1 MSLLGTATALDT
13 LRETADNVELEG
25 RVTARLSAVQS
36 IFGPEL
42 AYLESELAKAARDG
56 ERPATDAAGHLVD
69 AGGKRVRPLTVLL
82 SAACFGPLPPA
93 ARELAVVAEFVHTAT
108 LLHDDVIDDS
118 PERRGKAAARTVWGN
133 AVSVLAGDLLLTH
146 ALDRTYAAAP
156 AALPELLTTLRRLV
170 DGEVLQLR
178 GRAKLDTSEVSY
190 FRILEGKTAS
200 LFGWSA
206 RAGAIVGGARV
217 SERQALGLFGERLG
231 IAFQLVDDELDYAG
245 DAVQTGK
252 MLLADLVEGK
262 VTLPLVLAL
271 AREPGLGSLLSRA
284 REGDRASAEELG
296 AAVRAMGV
304 CADVRRRA
312 AAETE
317 RALAALTE
325 VRPSPARDMLRVLAT
340 ELTNRS
346 R

>member
-13 LRETADNVELEG
+13 LRETAEAVSLDG
-25 RVTARLSAVQS
+25 RVTARLSEVQA

-42 AYLESELAKAARDG
+42 AYIEAELAEAALDG
-56 ERPATDAAGHLVD
+56 KRPATDAARHLVD

-82 SAACFGPLPPA
+82 SAACFGPPPPA
-93 ARELAVVAEFVHTAT
+93 ARELALVAEFVHTAT

-118 PERRGKAAARTVWGN
+118 PERRGRTAARTVWGN

-146 ALDRTYAAAP
+146 ALDRTLAAAP

-178 GRAKLDTSEVSY
+178 GRAELDLSEVGY

-206 RAGAIVGGARV
+206 RAGAIVAGART

-231 IAFQLVDDELDYAG
+231 IAFQLVDDALDYAG
-245 DAVQTGK
+245 DSVETGK
-252 MLLADLVEGK
+252 LLLGDLLEGK

-271 AREPGLGSLLSRA
+271 TRAPDLSMLLTRA
-284 REGDRASAEELG
+284 RAGERAAAEELG
-296 AAVRAMGV
+296 AAVRSSGV
-304 CADVRRRA
+304 CEDVRRRA
-312 AAETE
+312 ASETE

-325 VRPSPARDMLRVLAT
+325 VRPSPARDMLRIVAL
-340 ELTNRS
+340 ELTSRS

>member
-1 MSLLGTATALDT
+1 MSLLGTAAALDI
-13 LRETADNVELEG
+13 LRETADHVELDG
-25 RVTARLSAVQS
+25 SVTARLSAVQS

-42 AYLESELAKAARDG
+42 AYIEAELAKAASDG
-56 ERPATDAAGHLVD
+56 KRPATDAAKHLVE

-82 SAACFGPLPPA
+82 SAACFGQLPPA

-108 LLHDDVIDDS
+108 LLHDDVIDDG
-118 PERRGKAAARTVWGN
+118 PERRGRAAARTVWGN

-146 ALDRTYAAAP
+146 ALDRTFAAAP
-156 AALPELLTTLRRLV
+156 AALPELLATLRRLV

-206 RAGAIVGGARV
+206 RAGAIVGDARA

-245 DAVQTGK
+245 DSVATGK
-252 MLLADLVEGK
+252 KLLADLLEGK

-271 AREPGLGSLLSRA
+271 ARDPGLSLLLGRA
-284 REGDRASAEELG
+284 RGGEREAAEQLGD
-296 AAVRAMGV
+296 AVLAMGV
-304 CADVRRRA
+304 CAEVRRRA
-312 AAETE
+312 VVETE

-325 VRPSPARDMLRVLAT
+325 VRPSPARDMLRILAT

>member
-13 LRETADNVELEG
+13 LRETADDVELDG
-25 RVTARLSAVQS
+25 RVTARLSAVKS

-42 AYLESELAKAARDG
+42 AYLETELAKAAADG
-56 ERPATDAAGHLVD
+56 MRPATDAARHLVE

-93 ARELAVVAEFVHTAT
+93 ARELAVVAEFVHSAT

-118 PERRGKAAARTVWGN
+118 SERRGQAAARTVWGN

-146 ALDRTYAAAP
+146 ALDRTFAAAP

-178 GRAKLDTSEVSY
+178 GRAKLDASEVGY

-206 RAGAIVGGARV
+206 RAGAIVGGARAV
-217 SERQALGLFGERLG
+217 ERQALGLFGERLG
-231 IAFQLVDDELDYAG
+231 IAFQLVDDALDYAG
-245 DAVQTGK
+245 DSVQTGK
-252 MLLADLVEGK
+252 MLLTDLLEGK

-271 AREPGLGSLLSRA
+271 ARDPSLASLLSRA
-284 REGDRASAEELG
+284 REGERQAAEELG
-296 AAVRAMGV
+296 DAVLGMGV

-312 AAETE
+312 TAETE
-317 RALAALTE
+317 RALAALSE
-325 VRPSPARDMLRVLAT
+325 VRPSPARDMLRILAT

>member
-1 MSLLGTATALDT
+1 MSMLGTATAVGL
-13 LRETADNVELEG
+13 LRETADAVGLDG

-42 AYLESELAKAARDG
+42 AYIETELAKAALDG
-56 ERPATDAAGHLVD
+56 KRPATDAAKHLVD

-82 SAACFGPLPPA
+82 SAACFGALPPA

-118 PERRGKAAARTVWGN
+118 PDRRGRAAARTVWGN

-146 ALDRTYAAAP
+146 ALDRTYSAAP
-156 AALPELLTTLRRLV
+156 DALPELLSTLRRLV

-178 GRAKLDTSEVSY
+178 GRAKLDVSEVGY

-206 RAGAIVGGARV
+206 RAGAIVGGARMN
-217 SERQALGLFGERLG
+217 ERQALGLFGERLG

-245 DAVQTGK
+245 DAEATGK
-252 MLLADLVEGK
+252 MLLTDLLEGK

-271 AREPGLGSLLSRA
+271 AKDPGLGSLLERA
-284 REGDRASAEELG
+284 RGGERAAAEELG
-296 AAVRAMGV
+296 QAVLGLGV

-312 AAETE
+312 TIETE
-317 RALAALTE
+317 RALAALQE
-325 VRPSPARDMLRVLAT
+325 VRSSPARDMLRVLAT
-340 ELTNRS
+340 ELTTRS